1 MTTTTAFLAPDRLA
15 RVKTA
20 YTTRRVDF
28 DGVKTLLDGDRAPR
42 SGDLLLA
49 RVATIGQHK
58 RIERPTGRQA
68 TLFVGDEVLVCY
80 GHRYAP
86 DQFEATIPDDLSP
99 CHLVAGGGVAA
110 SVLAGHDA
118 MSAPT
123 ALEPIGLL
131 GDRDGRPVN
140 LRDYALPPVPS
151 PSPHPFTVAVVGTS
165 MNAGKTDTVANLVR
179 GLGRDGRRVGVAKVT
194 GTGSGKDVWLMT
206 DAGADPVFDFTAAGY
221 PSTYL
226 ASPEEVQGI
235 FGLLMGHLSAAGVD
249 SIVLEIADGV
259 YQQETAELVSSPR
272 FADCVDGLLLAAGD
286 ALGATA
292 GVEWLCEREM
302 PVLGVAGL
310 LTASPLAI
318 RETEDAIG
326 VPVFDRAT
334 LAAGEIGPA
343 LRAARRPWGIAA
355 PRPQNAAPSVP
366 IAELPIAAGE
376 RTFAAATPLVA
387 G

>member
-1 MTTTTAFLAPDRLA
+1 MTTAHLAPDRLA

-28 DGVKTLLDGDRAPR
+28 DGVKTLLNGERAPR

-49 RVATIGQHK
+49 RVAAIGQHK

-86 DQFEATIPDDLSP
+86 DQFEATIPSDLSP
-99 CHLVAGGGVAA
+99 CHLVAAGGVAA
-110 SVLAGHDA
+110 SVIAGHAA
-118 MSAPT
+118 MATPT
-123 ALEPIGLL
+123 EIEPIGLL

-140 LRDYALPPVPS
+140 LRDHALRPVSS
-151 PSPHPFTVAVVGTS
+151 PSPRPFTVAVVGTS
-165 MNAGKTDTVANLVR
+165 MNAGKTDPVAHLVR
-179 GLGRDGRRVGVAKVT
+179 GLSRDGRRVGVAKVT
-194 GTGSGKDVWLMT
+194 GTGAGKDFWLMG
-206 DAGADPVFDFTAAGY
+206 DAGADPVFDFTSAGY

-226 ASPEEVQGI
+226 ASSAEVQGI
-235 FGLLMGHLSAAGVD
+235 FDLLMGHLSASEVD
-249 SIVLEIADGV
+249 TIVLEVADGV
-259 YQQETAELVSSPR
+259 YQRETADLVSSPR

-292 GVEWLCEREM
+292 GVGWLRERAM

-318 RETEDAIG
+318 REAEGAIG
-326 VPVFDRAT
+326 VPVFDRST
-334 LAAGEIGPA
+334 LATGEIGSV
-343 LRAARRPWGIAA
+343 LRAARRPRRVAPLRPQGTAPPVPIADPAIGVGNGTIAA
-355 PRPQNAAPSVP
+355 P
-366 IAELPIAAGE
+366 
-376 RTFAAATPLVA
+376 PLVF